1 MEHYRKLSIALTDL
15 LAEARALVNLRS
27 EFGRL
32 PNSAVKTAA
41 LERIE
46 MWFNAKGADE
56 LGEEVAEAKNSHKFS
71 TDASYS
77 SQGAGSLS
85 FADGSAMTDNVPDDD
100 DIPF

>member
-15 LAEARALVNLRS
+15 LAEARALVNLKG

-32 PNSAVKTAA
+32 PNSTVKTAA
-41 LERIE
+41 LKRIE
-46 MWFNAKGADE
+46 DWFNAEGDEELRTKAGANIQ
-56 LGEEVAEAKNSHKFS
+56 LNSS

-77 SQGAGSLS
+77 SQGVGFLS
-85 FADGSAMTDNVPDDD
+85 FADESAMADSVPDDD